1 MILYR
6 NKNKSI
12 QKRIARSI
20 FCRAGKDGSVS
31 MPKVIT
37 LQLEDDYADLFEQA
51 AKRNGTSVETF
62 LQNAGL
68 FLLLKSG
75 EQSAPEAQ
83 RLIDAENLT
92 LPAQFR
98 PYRPRKKTAFSPNR
112 TERIFTEFIEYLNT
126 ELRKYEKVEFRC
138 KYSLDSENWVS
149 WLDPALV
156 SGESLESN
164 RRMQELCSAVL
175 SRALEEGSE
184 EFCFEVVRVAMDW
197 GGVYY
202 CRGVRK
208 GNQKVVERLY
218 REHEL
223 LNTLRRNYDHIRN
236 RDLELLDFFSS
247 GWSIVW
253 YMMDRENL
261 MILSSRKVYALNKA
275 LMAFRKERGY
285 EAVPACLD
293 FGQLVYQGSQRYIEG
308 VRYVYTKQG
317 KLVLLKKCVRVLSAL
332 KERGDFT
339 NNKQLDDLLF
349 LMGE

>member
-1 MILYR
+1 
-6 NKNKSI
+6 
-12 QKRIARSI
+12 
-20 FCRAGKDGSVS
+20 
-31 MPKVIT
+31 MPKEIKV
-37 LQLEDDYADLFEQA
+37 QLNDEYLELFEQA
-51 AKRNGTSVETF
+51 ARRNGTTVDAF
-62 LQNAGL
+62 LREAGL
-68 FLLLKSG
+68 LILLKSG
-75 EQSAPEAQ
+75 EESAADAQ
-83 RLIDAENLT
+83 KLIDAENLT

-98 PYRPRKKTAFSPNR
+98 PYKPRKKATFSPNKS
-112 TERIFTEFIEYLNT
+112 ERIFWEFIDYLNA
-126 ELRKYEKVEFRC
+126 ELKRYKGVEFRC
-138 KYSLDSENWVS
+138 KYSLDAENWVS
-149 WLDPALV
+149 WLNPSLY

-164 RRMQELCSAVL
+164 HEMQERCSAVL
-175 SRALEEGSE
+175 RRALEEGNE
-184 EFCFEVVRVAMDW
+184 ELCFEVVRVAMDW

-218 REHEL
+218 REHDL
-223 LNTLRRNYDHIRN
+223 LNALRRNYDHIRN

-253 YMMDRENL
+253 YMLDRENL

-275 LMAFRKERGY
+275 LMAFRSERGY
-285 EAVPACLD
+285 EAVPASLD

-332 KERGDFT
+332 KERGDFST
-339 NNKQLDDLLF
+339 NKQLDDLLF

>member
-1 MILYR
+1 
-6 NKNKSI
+6 
-12 QKRIARSI
+12 
-20 FCRAGKDGSVS
+20 
-31 MPKVIT
+31 
-37 LQLEDDYADLFEQA
+37 
-51 AKRNGTSVETF
+51 
-62 LQNAGL
+62 
-68 FLLLKSG
+68 LLKSG
-75 EQSAPEAQ
+75 EESAADAQ
-83 RLIDAENLT
+83 KLIDAENLT

-98 PYRPRKKTAFSPNR
+98 PYRPRKKAAFSPNKS
-112 TERIFTEFIEYLNT
+112 ERIFWEFIDYLNA
-126 ELRKYEKVEFRC
+126 ELERYKDVEFHC
-138 KYSLDSENWVS
+138 KYSLDAKNWVS
-149 WLDPALV
+149 WVNPSLV

-164 RRMQELCSAVL
+164 HEMQELCSAVL
-175 SRALEEGSE
+175 RRALEEGNE
-184 EFCFEVVRVAMDW
+184 ELCFEVVRVAMDW

-218 REHEL
+218 KEHDL

-253 YMMDRENL
+253 YLLDRENL

-275 LMAFRKERGY
+275 LMAFRSERGY
-285 EAVPACLD
+285 EAVPASLD

-332 KERGDFT
+332 KERGDFST
-339 NNKQLDDLLF
+339 NKQLDDLLF

>member
-1 MILYR
+1 METNQY
-6 NKNKSI
+6 KNA
-12 QKRIARSI
+12 QRGTVV
-20 FCRAGKDGSVS
+20 FRAGKDGFIS
-31 MPKVIT
+31 MPSEIT
-37 LQLEDDYADLFEQA
+37 VRLNDEYTALFEEA

-62 LQNAGL
+62 LRDAGL
-68 FLLLKSG
+68 LILLKSG
-75 EQSAPEAQ
+75 EQSAAEAQ
-83 RLIDAENLT
+83 RLIDAENLQ

-98 PYRPRKKTAFSPNR
+98 PYRPRKKAAFSPNK
-112 TERIFTEFIEYLNT
+112 TERIFTEFVGYLNA
-126 ELRKYEKVEFRC
+126 ELKKYADVEFRC

-149 WLDPALV
+149 WLDPSLI
-156 SGESLESN
+156 SGESFESN
-164 RRMQELCSAVL
+164 LRMQELCSAVL
-175 SRALEEGSE
+175 KRALEEGDE
-184 EFCFEVVRVAMDW
+184 ELCFEVVRVAMDW

-236 RDLELLDFFSS
+236 RDLELLDYFSS

-275 LMAFRKERGY
+275 LMAFKKARGY
-285 EAVPACLD
+285 ADVPACLD

-349 LMGE
+349 LLGE